1 VAFTKDLLDG
11 RIKLS
16 SKIFIDKAKI
26 VTNMKRILGH
36 LFTIQHDQQEQQLH
50 LDECAAEMKRILIPS
65 KSEKNVCK
73 IQSQQKMAVHVDSAC
88 HPSNNKKFKIG
99 SSRSRT
105 DGAKSKTFS
114 PKIPEQKG

>member
-16 SKIFIDKAKI
+16 SRIFIDKAKI
-26 VTNMKRILGH
+26 IMKIILGH
-36 LFTIQHDQQEQQLH
+36 LFKIHHDQQEQQLP

-65 KSEKNVCK
+65 QSGKNVCK
-73 IQSQQKMAVHVDSAC
+73 IKSQQKMAVHVDSAC

-99 SSRSRT
+99 GSSSRT
-105 DGAKSKTFS
+105 DGAKNKNFS